1 MILDKPIVAIDFD
14 GTLTVRDT
22 RIWKDGVSFN
32 DRFLP
37 RIEAITVLQKIRE
50 RIYFILW
57 TCRTGIDLGRALEWL
72 QEEYGLVPD
81 AINENIVTFDTGR
94 KIYADYYYDT
104 NNINDLKCIQF
115 AKH

>member
-1 MILDKPIVAIDFD
+1 MILDKPIVAVDFD
-14 GTLTVRDT
+14 GTLTLRDT
-22 RIWKDGVSFN
+22 RTWKDGVSFG
-32 DRFLP
+32 DQFVP
-37 RIEAITVLQKIRE
+37 RIEAIAALRKIRE
-50 RIYFILW
+50 RVYFVLW
-57 TCRTGIDLGRALEWL
+57 TCRTEKDLERATKWL